1 MSVWDSV
8 IGQTQVVQR
17 LRKVACAD
25 ASKIAQSWLICG
37 AAGFGSVQVAKAF
50 AAALESPDH
59 GEGSGENSGENSG
72 EKLSK
77 TAREVLAGSHPDV
90 HTLTTEGI
98 TLSVEAV
105 REVIGISEQMPSIAP
120 WRIIIIEDVGRML
133 ERSTNVLLK
142 EIEEPS
148 EHTIWLLCAS
158 SPQDVL
164 PTIRSR
170 TQLVQLA
177 TPDEQ
182 SISQYIVAKTGA
194 ENNLANR
201 AARLCQGNVETA
213 LLYASDERALSR
225 RDELVAGLLRMHDA
239 ADAIMLASM
248 LIEDAK
254 AQAEDE
260 VQRSVEA
267 QQNEFRRIN
276 GLADSDRVPPKLRT
290 AYNAIGKK
298 EEVKR
303 KVTRVS
309 RDVLNRSLDAINSV
323 YRDALVVLNNA
334 QNSSPIINQD
344 FKSDILALAKN
355 LTVSSA
361 LNCVDNI
368 ATARRRLAR
377 NGNATLVF
385 EALFCSLL

>member
-8 IGQTQVVQR
+8 VGQAQVVQR

-37 AAGFGSVQVAKAF
+37 AAGFGSVQVARAF

-59 GEGSGENSGENSG
+59 GENDGEN
-72 EKLSK
+72 LSK

-90 HTLTTEGI
+90 HTLATEGV
-98 TLSVEAV
+98 TLSVDAV
-105 REVIGISEQMPSIAP
+105 REVIGISEQMPSTAP

-148 EHTIWLLCAS
+148 NHTIWLLCAS
-158 SPQDVL
+158 NAQDVL

-170 TQLVQLA
+170 AQLVQLA

-182 SISQYIVAKTGA
+182 SIAEYIVSKTGA
-194 ENNLANR
+194 DRKLANR

-213 LLYASDERALSR
+213 LLYATDERALSR

-239 ADAIMLASM
+239 GDAVMLAAM
-248 LIEDAK
+248 LIDDAK

-260 VQRSVEA
+260 VQRNVEA

-298 EEVKR
+298 DEVKR

-309 RDVLNRSLDAINSV
+309 RDVLGRSLDAISSV
-323 YRDALVVLNNA
+323 YRDVLVILNNA
-334 QNSSPIINQD
+334 QDSSPIINQEY
-344 FKSDILALAKN
+344 KSGIVELSKK
-355 LTVSSA
+355 LTVKQA
-361 LNCVDNI
+361 LGFVDNI
-368 ATARRRLAR
+368 ATARKRLAR